1 MVPAPGLPLT
11 IGDANHTSRYIC
23 EIYIE
28 AIESLSPTAYVILGM
43 VRREPRSGYEIKALV
58 DQTTRFFWAASYGQI
73 YPELKRLSEAGLV
86 VGSDAPTGGR
96 RRTVYEITADGEE
109 ELKAWL
115 RQPPETFEMR
125 EEGLLK
131 LFFADAL
138 PREEAVQILR
148 AMRAHREG
156 VNAQLR
162 AMEETKLADPPED
175 PFPMIV
181 LRGGIEFT
189 EWFADWCER
198 MEAQLLDS
206 ALGERSS

>member
-1 MVPAPGLPLT
+1 M
-11 IGDANHTSRYIC
+11 DD
-23 EIYIE
+23 
-28 AIESLSPTAYVILGM
+28 LSATAYVILGM

-58 DQTTRFFWAASYGQI
+58 DKSTRLFWAASYGQI
-73 YPELKRLSEAGLV
+73 YPELKRLAAAGLIEGV
-86 VGSDAPTGGR
+86 DSPTGGR

-115 RQPPETFEMR
+115 RLPPTTFEMR

-138 PREEAVQILR
+138 PREQAVEILR
-148 AMRAHREG
+148 AMRAHRLE

-162 AMEETKLADPPED
+162 AMESQKAGTDD
-175 PFPMIV
+175 PFPLIV
-181 LRGGIEFT
+181 LRSGIEFT

-198 MEAQLLDS
+198 MERQLLDS
-206 ALGERSS
+206 APEKRSS